1 VGSWAADWVID
12 GDYCACR
19 ARSLGGVV
27 SGYTVRRSPRAR
39 HVRLRMERD
48 GQLVVVLP
56 EGAAEGEAARAVREL
71 GPWVARRREALAAA
85 ARELTVE
92 PGTVPF
98 LDERLAVV
106 AEPGRRRVHR
116 RDDELLVPAG
126 PDCGPAVERW
136 YRRQARAEAVDRL
149 REACAA
155 LGVSHG
161 PVSIR
166 DQRSRWGSC
175 ASSGAIS
182 LNWRLMLAP
191 SGVFG
196 YVAWHEACHL
206 VVADHSPRFWNLLES
221 HLPGYREPR
230 QWLSSY
236 GTALSLPPL

>member
-1 VGSWAADWVID
+1 MEPA
-12 GDYCACR
+12 
-19 ARSLGGVV
+19 
-27 SGYTVRRSPRAR
+27 YTVRRSSRAR
-39 HVRLRMERD
+39 HVRLRLERD
-48 GQLVVVLP
+48 GELVVVLP
-56 EGAAEGEAARAVREL
+56 EGIAEVEAARAVREL

-85 ARELTVE
+85 ARELAVE

-116 RDDELLVPAG
+116 RGAQLLIPAG
-126 PDCGPAVERW
+126 PQAGPAVERW
-136 YRRQARAEAVDRL
+136 FRRQARAEAQERL
-149 REACAA
+149 GRACEA
-155 LGVSHG
+155 LGVAHG

-175 ASSGAIS
+175 AASGAIS

-191 SGVFG
+191 SAVFG

-206 VVADHSPRFWNLLES
+206 VVADHSPRFWALLES

-230 QWLSSY
+230 RWLRRY
-236 GTALSLPPL
+236 GTALTLPALP

>member
-1 VGSWAADWVID
+1 
-12 GDYCACR
+12 
-19 ARSLGGVV
+19 
-27 SGYTVRRSPRAR
+27 
-39 HVRLRMERD
+39 MERD

>member
-1 VGSWAADWVID
+1 M
-12 GDYCACR
+12 
-19 ARSLGGVV
+19 V

-85 ARELTVE
+85 ARELAVE

-116 RDDELLVPAG
+116 RGDELLVPAG

>member
-1 VGSWAADWVID
+1 M
-12 GDYCACR
+12 
-19 ARSLGGVV
+19 V

-56 EGAAEGEAARAVREL
+56 EGAAEGAAARAVREL

-230 QWLSSY
+230 QWLRSY

>member
-1 VGSWAADWVID
+1 M
-12 GDYCACR
+12 
-19 ARSLGGVV
+19 V